1 MLKDL
6 SKHFGKVK
14 AVNNFNLKINDG
26 EFVALPGP
34 SGCGKTTTLLMGG
47 KGIAQKDM

>member
-14 AVNNFNLKINDG
+14 AVKNFNLKVNDG

-47 KGIAQKDM
+47 KGMA

>member
-14 AVNNFNLKINDG
+14 AVNNFNFKVNDG
-26 EFVALPGP
+26 EFVALPRP

-47 KGIAQKDM
+47 KGMA